1 MRLIQMIA
9 VAGLM
14 VAPSAAYAQTA
25 HGSHGQA
32 GATARVAGIAPAP
45 VIVNPGIAPGQF
57 FTANLPVIVSPDGR
71 VFANFG
77 RGFEQIV
84 TACGASQGIVVTNVQ
99 TTGVVQ
105 PTVVQPTV
113 TQPGMV
119 AGPLPYTPA
128 VPNQQTASQQM
139 IARSTVPVQQQQQQQ
154 VVVGNGMCWTSNGRG
169 QVFIGRQ

>member
-105 PTVVQPTV
+105 PTVIQPTV

-119 AGPLPYTPA
+119 AGPLPYTPT
-128 VPNQQTASQQM
+128 VPNQQTTSQQM
-139 IARSTVPVQQQQQQQ
+139 IARADAPVQQQQQQ
-154 VVVGNGMCWTSNGRG
+154 VVGNGLCWSSNGRG
-169 QVFIGRQ
+169 RVFIGRQ